1 MLSDPALL
9 TNNCTLVAN
18 VEEEAGAEDGT
29 KLTKKLPFSREI
41 VKDIKWYFWFLFSQF
56 CLMMPH

>member
-41 VKDIKWYFWFLFSQF
+41 VKYIIKWYFWFL
-56 CLMMPH
+56 